1 MENERITA
9 DEIKEMFQLQW
20 LEGEGGLFTSS
31 YRSEVRLPSGRAIG
45 TGIYAMFTDK
55 PDCFSAM
62 HRLDADETWH
72 FYLGDPLEMLLLFP
86 DRSHSEVTLGQD
98 IPRVIDCSTT
108 CQRELG
114 WVHHCGAAGVTR

>member
-98 IPRVIDCSTT
+98 IR
-108 CQRELG
+108 G
-114 WVHHCGAAGVTR
+114 